1 MAVYS
6 IIYDND
12 KILNLVSN
20 YKNVL
25 LLGCGGCA
33 NESLAFSNH
42 LPIYVA
48 PKGLSVEETIENR
61 QVLAYSVK
69 NECERIKR
77 LLEGDGH
84 NVVLSIIPLSQ
95 NTLCIRHPGDKYNFI
110 PDSHFIPDIILT
122 ISCSAGAYGI
132 YEDIN
137 REIPVYSIM
146 ESVGQLAYYYEDL
159 SNERKIVYE
168 KSKVIC

>member
-1 MAVYS
+1 MSVYS
-6 IIYDND
+6 ITYDND
-12 KILNLVSN
+12 KILDLVSN

-25 LLGCGGCA
+25 LIGCGGCA

-48 PKGLSVEETIENR
+48 PKDSSMEDAIENM
-61 QVLAYSVK
+61 QAIAYSVK
-69 NECERIKR
+69 DECERIKR
-77 LLEGDGH
+77 LLEDYGYY
-84 NVVLSIIPLSQ
+84 VMLSIIPLSQ

-137 REIPVYSIM
+137 GKIPVYSIM

-159 SNERKIVYE
+159 ANERKIVYE